1 MSLSQLHK
9 LRQVAIDGNYK
20 AIEDFFNA
28 SAQLKQMD
36 IRIDLS
42 NPAIPLVFIDKV
54 VEIHKG
60 GVGTEAV
67 NGAVIALLIDLAIG
81 LLGVTYYSEGMT
93 ATSNL
98 NINYVKPLLTK
109 KVMVRAE
116 QTQVIGN
123 RIFGIARVMNE
134 NGEVCTYATGTVAK
148 GIITIS

>member
-9 LRQVAIDGNYK
+9 LKQVVMEGNYK

-28 SAQLKQMD
+28 SAQLKKMN

-42 NPAIPLVFIDKV
+42 NLASPLVSIDEV
-54 VEIHKG
+54 LEIHQG
-60 GVGTEAV
+60 GIGTEAV

-81 LLGVTYYSEGMT
+81 LLGVKYYSEGMT

-98 NINYVKPLLTK
+98 NINYIKPLLAK
-109 KVMVRAE
+109 KVMVQAE

-123 RIFGIARVMNE
+123 RIFGIARVMDE

-148 GIITIS
+148 GIII

>member
-9 LRQVAIDGNYK
+9 LKQVVMEGNYK

-28 SAQLKQMD
+28 SAQLKKMN

-42 NPAIPLVFIDKV
+42 NLASPLVSIDEV
-54 VEIHKG
+54 LEIHQG
-60 GVGTEAV
+60 GIGTEAV

-81 LLGVTYYSEGMT
+81 LLGVKYYSEGMT

-98 NINYVKPLLTK
+98 NINYIKPLLAK
-109 KVMVRAE
+109 KVMVQAE

-123 RIFGIARVMNE
+123 RIFGIARVMDE
-134 NGEVCTYATGTVAK
+134 NGEVCTYATGTVAQ
-148 GIITIS
+148 GIII